1 MALLHPLMSCKSS
14 MAAILL
20 LIGLLHITGVQS
32 IGVCYGRIGNNLPS
46 VADTINLYKQNGI
59 EGLRIYDASTEV
71 FDSLRGSNIGVIV
84 DVPNDKLQDLAN
96 PDTAN
101 DWVQRNIVPYPDVNF
116 KYVAVGNEVYPGNT
130 GSDYA
135 LAALKN
141 VHAALSAAGKD
152 GIKASTATYSAVLDN
167 TYPPENG
174 VFKDEAKNLME
185 PIVQFLAQNN
195 LPLLANIYPYFGR
208 TSAPLS
214 FSLFT
219 DTQLNPVGYQNMFDS
234 MLDSMYAAVEKAGGS
249 NVPIVV
255 SESGW
260 PSDGGPDASPE
271 NAATYYR
278 NLIQHVKGNPG
289 TPKKPGIAIETY
301 LFAMFDENEKNG
313 DATEQHFGLFSP
325 DQTPKYQLS
334 FN

>member
-1 MALLHPLMSCKSS
+1 MALLHSLPI
-14 MAAILL
+14 AAILL
-20 LIGLLHITGVQS
+20 LIGFLHIAGVQS
-32 IGVCYGRIGNNLPS
+32 IGVCYGTNGNNLPS

-59 EGLRIYDASTEV
+59 GGLRIYDATTDV
-71 FDSLRGSNIGVIV
+71 FDVLRGSNIDVIV

-130 GSDYA
+130 GTDYA
-135 LAALKN
+135 LTALQN
-141 VHAALSAAGKD
+141 VHAALSAANKG
-152 GIKASTATYSAVLDN
+152 GIKASTATFSFVLDN
-167 TYPPENG
+167 TYPPNNG
-174 VFKDEAKNLME
+174 VFKDEAKSLME

-208 TSAPLS
+208 NSAPLS
-214 FSLFT
+214 FSLFS
-219 DTQLNPVGYQNMFDS
+219 DTPQNPVGYQNMFDA

-249 NVPIVV
+249 NVQIVV

-260 PSDGGPDASPE
+260 PSDGGQDASPE
-271 NAATYYR
+271 NAATYYQ

-289 TPKKPGIAIETY
+289 TPMKPGIAIETY

-325 DQTPKYQLS
+325 DQSPKYQLS

>member
-1 MALLHPLMSCKSS
+1 

-20 LIGLLHITGVQS
+20 LIGLLHIT
-32 IGVCYGRIGNNLPS
+32 VCYGRIGNNLPS

-71 FDSLRGSNIGVIV
+71 FDALRGSNIGVIV

-219 DTQLNPVGYQNMFDS
+219 DTQLNAVGYQNMFDS

-249 NVPIVV
+249 NVQIVV

-301 LFAMFDENEKNG
+301 LFAMFDENEKKG

-325 DQTPKYQLS
+325 IDQSPKYQLS